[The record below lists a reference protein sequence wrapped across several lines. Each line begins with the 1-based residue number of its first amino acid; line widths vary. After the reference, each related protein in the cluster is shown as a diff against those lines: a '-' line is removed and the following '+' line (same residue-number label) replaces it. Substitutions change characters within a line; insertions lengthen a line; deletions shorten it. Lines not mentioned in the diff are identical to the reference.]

1 MKSFTIFNKLAF
13 TFALTIMGIA
23 LNAQDVMVFKIA
35 SPAGAAGTYTLYR
48 SAFGPQDSD
57 EILDKG
63 IKVADP
69 LLGCSTLTNDQTGSI
84 TFVDRGTC
92 NFVDKVKNAQLAGS
106 VAVIIC
112 NDDRDPI
119 NPGGDDPGDIT
130 IKSFLMEKPD
140 CDKIKV
146 ALGAGAV
153 NGNIVVRQCEPV
165 PPANAI
171 WGQVQGQ
178 GDFNEGL
185 NDWTIT
191 TEEGKGWIWNAD
203 GDCIASFSPN
213 PCNMNTP
220 TICNGAVS
228 INSNALDVS
237 GDCQAVCTS
246 AIISPNIDLSG
257 VNISALSLQFN
268 QAIREFNSGYYV
280 VTSYDNGLTWPDTF
294 AINNDVFSNDAFVYN
309 QVVRVGLCG
318 VPSDITQLRIQFL
331 IDANYYFWGIDD
343 VFLVNESYADP
354 QTNNNFWAVAPS
366 LKTPVTQATDFPL
379 LSDVRN
385 NGAVPSP
392 NTVLTAKV
400 SKVGTG
406 GALTQVYSQTLDYGT
421 LDACEQVENINFA
434 ERYNE
439 PTEEGVYQ
447 LDYVID
453 SDNNKFAANDTRSS
467 RFIMT
472 PDVFSNALTEAE
484 FGRAY
489 LGRFISGVNGAFIGA
504 NINFWSLGTSYYV
517 ENGTGFKASEFRF
530 GVDTLASNGN
540 YSASLTCSVYKVLNN
555 DDDPATTD
563 IDESGELTG
572 AERVLVGRGYDQD
585 DAEELFI
592 DNTTA
597 GRRRSKFILKDLD
610 GNELKLE
617 DKTTYLFMVNV
628 RGFSGTAYFPFLS
641 FNPNS
646 SNTTLR
652 WSYTEATNFADATE
666 GIFRNFGTCV
676 SRGATESDNVDERL
690 LATRFFKRMYSE
702 VQIGLASA
710 TEDVLDEMAVSV
722 HPNPTSGDLYVDMN
736 LSNVSKKV
744 MVEMY
749 DLAGKK
755 MSTQSFNNVR
765 TESLKVNTNTLNT
778 GVYFAKI
785 TTDEGAAS
793 RKVIVTK

>member
-1 MKSFTIFNKLAF
+1 MMKSFTFFNKLAF
-13 TFALTIMGIA
+13 TFTLAILGIS

-48 SAFGPQDSD
+48 SAFGPQDGD

-69 LLGCSTLTNDQTGSI
+69 LSACTALANDQTNSI
-84 TFVDRGTC
+84 TFLDRGTC
-92 NFVDKVKNAQLAGS
+92 TFVEKVKNAQSAGA

-112 NDDRDPI
+112 NNDGDVL

-165 PPANAI
+165 PPSNAV
-171 WGQVQGQ
+171 WGAVQGE

-185 NDWTIT
+185 NGWTIT
-191 TEEGKGWIWNAD
+191 TEEGKGWIWSAD
-203 GDCIASFSPN
+203 GDCVASFSPN

-228 INSNALDVS
+228 VNSNALDVS
-237 GDCQAVCTS
+237 GDCQAVCPTS
-246 AIISPNIDLSG
+246 IISPNIDLSN
-257 VNISALSLQFN
+257 VDITALSVQFN
-268 QAIREFNSGYYV
+268 QAIRDFGSEYFV
-280 VTSYDNGLTWPDTF
+280 ITSYDNGLTWADTF

-318 VPSDITQLRIQFL
+318 VPTDITQIRIQFL
-331 IDANYYFWGIDD
+331 INANYYFWGIDD
-343 VFLVNESYADP
+343 VFLVNEAYADP
-354 QTNNNFWAVAPS
+354 QANNNFWSVAPS
-366 LKTPVTQATDFPL
+366 LKTPVSQATSFPL

-392 NTVLTAKV
+392 NTVLTARV
-400 SKVGTG
+400 SRVGAG
-406 GALTQVYSQTLDYGT
+406 GLTEIYTQTNDYGT

-434 ERYNE
+434 NQFDE
-439 PTEEGVYQ
+439 PTEVGVYQ

-467 RFIMT
+467 RFLMT
-472 PDVFSNALTEAE
+472 ENVFSNALTEPE

-489 LGRFISGVNGAFIGA
+489 LGRFISGVNAAFIGA

-517 ENGTGFKASEFRF
+517 ENGTGMKASEFRF

-540 YSASLTCSVYKVLNN
+540 YSASLTCSVYKIVNN
-555 DDDPATTD
+555 DDNPDTPD
-563 IDESGELTG
+563 DDESGTLTG
-572 AERVLVGRGYDQD
+572 DERVLVGRGVDQD
-585 DAEELFI
+585 GAEELFI
-592 DNTTA
+592 DNTTE
-597 GRRRSKFILKDLD
+597 GRRRSKFLLTNLD
-610 GNELKLE
+610 GGELTLE
-617 DKTTYLFMVNV
+617 DNTEYVFMVNV
-628 RGFSGTAYFPFLS
+628 RAFSGTAYFPFLS

-652 WSYTEATNFADATE
+652 WSYTEATNFANAQV
-666 GIFRNFGTCV
+666 GVHRNFGTLV
-676 SRGATESDNVDERL
+676 SRGATEDDVVDERS

-702 VQIGLASA
+702 VSIDPA
-710 TEDVLDEMAVSV
+710 TNTTDELDEMAVSV
-722 HPNPTSGDLYVDMN
+722 HPNPTSGDLYIDMN
-736 LSNVSKKV
+736 LTNATKQVL
-744 MVEMY
+744 VEMY
-749 DLAGKK
+749 DLTGKK
-755 MSTQSFNNVR
+755 MSSQSFNNIR

-785 TTDEGAAS
+785 TTDEGTAS